1 MQGVIIH
8 TFNARTAFEP
18 GACIEAIVGV
28 VPIVSVVEEFDDTR
42 VTGATQREVQGETDG
57 AEEGGPEWEMG
68 VVGMVGGCFGVTV
81 GEGRFDGRG
90 SGWGRGGVVLGRGV
104 VL

>member
-1 MQGVIIH
+1 VQGVIIH

-42 VTGATQREVQGETDG
+42 VTGATQGEVQGETDG

-68 VVGMVGGCFGVTV
+68 VGGCIGATV

-90 SGWGRGGVVLGRGV
+90 SGW
-104 VL
+104 